1 MGKAIKLATFIK
13 KVPECVYTYIRLYT
27 VMIEFNIYINLQLD
41 IFLDSKIHATVYLY
55 SIV

>member
-1 MGKAIKLATFIK
+1 MGKAIKLATLIK
-13 KVPECVYTYIRLYT
+13 KYLNMYILISDT
-27 VMIEFNIYINLQLD
+27 VMIEFSIYINLQLD